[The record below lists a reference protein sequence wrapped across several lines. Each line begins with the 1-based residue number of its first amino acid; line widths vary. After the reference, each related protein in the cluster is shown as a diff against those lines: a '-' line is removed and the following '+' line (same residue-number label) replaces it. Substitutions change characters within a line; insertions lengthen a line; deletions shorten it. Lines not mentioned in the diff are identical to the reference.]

1 MSNLRD
7 DVLIVGGGPAGSRL
21 ARQLALAGARVK
33 LFDHSHPREKPCGG
47 GLTGRAIALVA
58 DVMESAAVTG
68 VGVSAARFESPVAA
82 RSAEPVAA
90 VDFALPSDGVS
101 ERSTLVIVS
110 RAEFDRALLDAACAA
125 GARHVSERV
134 VDVEVSNNGAVVRT
148 RDAVYAGATL
158 VGADGANSLVRR
170 RMRTAFRRSQISL
183 ATGCYLRGLSSSE
196 IVIHC
201 LPEPPGYIWSFPR
214 PDHLAIGVCA
224 QADETDIGTLR
235 RAVERWMARADLPE
249 PQQAV
254 PYSWPIPSLSFRDF
268 EEEVPAGP
276 QWMLLGDAAG
286 LVDPLTREGI
296 YFALLSADYAAEAMA
311 EGHRADP
318 SSTYT
323 ARLRDEIYP
332 ELRRAAALKAGFF
345 RSGFTHL
352 LVEALARS
360 EAVRQVMVDL
370 VGGRQPYGGLRGRLL
385 RTFEVGLAWRL
396 LKLEIKGRLGAHC
409 AQAPAG
415 PTAAPPP

>member
-1 MSNLRD
+1 
-7 DVLIVGGGPAGSRL
+7 VA
-21 ARQLALAGARVK
+21 A
-33 LFDHSHPREKPCGG
+33 
-47 GLTGRAIALVA
+47 A
-58 DVMESAAVTG
+58 DV
-68 VGVSAARFESPVAA
+68 
-82 RSAEPVAA
+82 
-90 VDFALPSDGVS
+90 ALPSDGVS

-110 RAEFDRALLDAACAA
+110 RAVFDRALLDAACAA
-125 GARHVSERV
+125 GARHVPERV
-134 VDVEVSNNGAVVRT
+134 VDVAVGCNGVVVRT
-148 RDAVYAGATL
+148 REAEYAGATL

-170 RMRTAFRRSQISL
+170 RMRTAFRRSQLSL
-183 ATGCYLRGLSSSE
+183 ATGCYLHGRSSSE

-235 RAVERWMARADLPE
+235 HAVERWMARADWPE
-249 PQQAV
+249 PQRTV
-254 PYSWPIPSLSFRDF
+254 PYSWPIPSLSPRDF
-268 EEEVPAGP
+268 DEETPAAP
-276 QWMLLGDAAG
+276 RWMLLGDAAG

-311 EGHRADP
+311 AGCRADP
-318 SSTYT
+318 SSTYS

-345 RSGFTHL
+345 SSGFTHL

-360 EAVRQVMVDL
+360 ETVRQVMVDL
-370 VGGRQPYGGLRGRLL
+370 VGGRQPYSSLRGRLV

-396 LKLEIKGRLGAHC
+396 LHLEIKGQFATGGRS
-409 AQAPAG
+409 
-415 PTAAPPP
+415 